1 MLLLL
6 VFSQFELAYLSNVDF
21 LHVNKLLN
29 QLLLQRLVLLTIFGS
44 KNPVR

>member
-6 VFSQFELAYLSNVDF
+6 VFSQLELAYLSNANV
-21 LHVNKLLN
+21 LNKLLN

-44 KNPVR
+44 KNYVR

>member
-6 VFSQFELAYLSNVDF
+6 VFLQVELAYLSNMDV
-21 LHVNKLLN
+21 LNKLLN